1 MRYSGFMIERSFNEK
16 AINGLYLSNQAAR
29 TILKEL
35 ASMPRQDETLIETL
49 EKKLSKS
56 HSEITRREIV
66 SLFKALDEY
75 GAGEFVPG
83 RRGHPSRFRWEVDSI
98 RLASGDAVSS
108 PRQSEQHLAP
118 SFAAAESLLLI
129 THRYQLRPDMV
140 ISLSLPAD
148 ISQTEAY
155 RLAQFVNSLPFN
167 VTPAST
173 Q

>member
-1 MRYSGFMIERSFNEK
+1 MRENNFNEK
-16 AINGLYLSNQAAR
+16 AINGLYLSNSSAR

-35 ASMPRQDETLIETL
+35 ANMPRQDETLIETL
-49 EKKLSKS
+49 EKKLSKT

-66 SLFKALDEY
+66 TLFKALDEY

-98 RLASGDAVSS
+98 RLSVAGESGKAT
-108 PRQSEQHLAP
+108 ELTP
-118 SFAAAESLLLI
+118 SFAAVEAPVVLI

-140 ISLSLPAD
+140 ITLSLPSN
-148 ISQTEAY
+148 ISQTEAN
-155 RLAQFVNSLPFN
+155 RLSQFINSLPFESDGRGN
-167 VTPAST
+167 GST